1 MITLCPLAQARV
13 LIVGAGD
20 LVDGILNNLKSYGV
34 DNVTLLDAST
44 TRSGVDIVVKDD
56 PQTLLHAD
64 PSYFKSFDIV
74 LSANQPRPFEVAL
87 SDLRWP
93 SK

>member
-1 MITLCPLAQARV
+1 MITLRSLAEARV

-20 LVDGILNNLKSYGV
+20 LVDAILSNLKSYGV
-34 DNVTLLDAST
+34 SRVTLLDGST
-44 TRSGVDIVVKDD
+44 VGTGADIVVKSD
-56 PQTLLHAD
+56 PEKLLQAN
-64 PSYFKSFDIV
+64 PNYFKSFDIV
-74 LSANQPRPFEVAL
+74 LSANQVRPFEVAL